1 MILSGPAVRLI
12 VILVVVLALTRP
24 EALAQQSYTNAFWTR
39 VPAVTAVTVASNDPR
54 LPLVRDAVEFWNRT
68 FADIGSAFRLGP
80 VTIVG
85 GTVPVDDLLALSATV
100 VDRGGLVSLPD
111 SITVQPG
118 DLIIALSDGVFV
130 SFCAR
135 SVSGNKALVAIK
147 AAHSYPLTLPNV
159 ARNLIAHELG
169 HAIGL
174 HHNSDPAMLMC
185 GRPAAC
191 RPDAFASPNEHY
203 LPLTSAE
210 KTQLLAL
217 YPGTW
222 KPR

>member
-1 MILSGPAVRLI
+1 MTFPGRAARLI
-12 VILVVVLALTRP
+12 ATLAVLLALMRP
-24 EALAQQSYTNAFWTR
+24 EALAQQASTNAFWTR
-39 VPAVTAVTVASNDPR
+39 VPAVTVVAVAANDPR

-80 VTIVG
+80 VAVVD
-85 GTVPVDDLLALSATV
+85 GTVPVDDLLVLSETV
-100 VDRGGLVSLPD
+100 VGRGGLVSLPD
-111 SITVQPG
+111 SVTAQPG
-118 DLIIALSDGVFV
+118 DLIVALSDGAFV

-135 SVSGNKALVAIK
+135 SVSGNRALVAIK
-147 AAHSYPLTLPNV
+147 AAHAYPLTLPNV

-169 HAIGL
+169 HAVGL

-203 LPLTSAE
+203 LALTAAE

-217 YPGTW
+217 YPGIW